1 MAFTISDDDED
12 DEYDPDRDVDENRD
26 RRSVCVRFSVNAMQ
40 QCHNLFVGDSPDETY
55 RTGMQCHTLAHHRS
69 EHSIVI
75 DAIDRHSVA
84 IGQHSVEIDRHNA
97 NGCASLHHRSCPTHH
112 SIHCCS
118 HRYNYH
124 QHPFQFDSPLDT
136 HHNYRHSRWPHLDT
150 LDPPSQSLRLPT
162 LAASHSLVSQSRRR
176 HFHHT
181 QPTTT
186 PPLTTTRL

>member
-1 MAFTISDDDED
+1 VAFTISDDDED
-12 DEYDPDRDVDENRD
+12 DEDDPDRDVDENRD
-26 RRSVCVRFSVNAMQ
+26 RRSVCVRYSVNAMQ

-55 RTGMQCHTLAHHRS
+55 RTGMQCHTLALHRS

-118 HRYNYH
+118 HR
-124 QHPFQFDSPLDT
+124 
-136 HHNYRHSRWPHLDT
+136 HS
-150 LDPPSQSLRLPT
+150 QLPT
-162 LAASHSLVSQSRRR
+162 HSYRNHAADTSIIPNQQPRLLSQPPDSDTVPLALS
-176 HFHHT
+176 
-181 QPTTT
+181 
-186 PPLTTTRL
+186 